1 MTISKKNKI
10 ILAIS
15 IPVTIFVLLFIALS
29 VFLDFTMY
37 GIGQKDIIAR
47 HVDALY
53 KIEYDGNIYVQ
64 YSGVWGWSPESDMVL
79 ITDGDAWVAN
89 VPNHGYRTKLYVD
102 NYTLP
107 NFIYVRRDL
116 PHYVREDVKLPLP
129 SEVTYDK
136 VYIEDQEIAFV
147 KSDGEKSSIA
157 LNDIIDIESVIK
169 TRPQNLKLFSYI
181 EIFCDEYTVL
191 YLHGE
196 ILHDQSTD
204 TYYFHGG
211 IIDGDVAHYYKITNE
226 QLLAFLKSSTRQI

>member
-15 IPVTIFVLLFIALS
+15 IPVTIYVLLFIALS

-47 HVDALY
+47 HVDALD

-64 YSGVWGWSPESDMVL
+64 YSGVWDWSPESDMVL

-89 VPNHGYRTKLYVD
+89 VPYHGYRTKLYAD
-102 NYTLP
+102 NDTLP

-116 PHYVREDVKLPLP
+116 PHYVREDFELPSP

-136 VYIEDQEIAFV
+136 AYTEDQEIAFV
-147 KSDGEKSSIA
+147 NPDGKKSPIS

-169 TRPQNLKLFSYI
+169 TRPQNLKLCSYI
-181 EIFCDEYTVL
+181 EIFCDAYTVL

-196 ILHDQSTD
+196 ILHEQSTD

-211 IIDGDVAHYYKITNE
+211 ISDGAVAHYYKITNK
-226 QLLAFLKSSTRQI
+226 QLLAFLKNNAQQI